1 MTPFRSEIFNNG
13 VVVDF
18 FDLSNRYFGDYHRVC
33 VEVRLTVPLAT
44 GNVPAPE
51 AQADLPKVLQRTKQL
66 ERMGVAGA
74 EVETVRERLAVDF
87 LRHAGRYLA
96 LPDYPA
102 RLAAADNTSLRRSRR
117 PHAD

>member
-1 MTPFRSEIFNNG
+1 MTPFRSETLDNG

-33 VEVRLTVPLAT
+33 VEVRLTVPLAE

-51 AQADLPKVLQRTKQL
+51 AQTDLPKVLQRIKKL

-74 EVETVRERLAVDF
+74 EVETVRERLVVDF
-87 LRHAGRYLA
+87 LRHAGRYLT

-102 RLAAADNTSLRRSRR
+102 RLAVANNTTLLRLRR